1 MLSSYRLLQNSA
13 NEKRKTRVETLISAS
28 TLVFINYPFC
38 FWMENEKVMP
48 FSTAKQASAW
58 GFAPQLLSPPTPRW
72 KAAQRPAE

>member
-1 MLSSYRLLQNSA
+1 
-13 NEKRKTRVETLISAS
+13 
-28 TLVFINYPFC
+28 
-38 FWMENEKVMP
+38 MENENVMP